1 MPILQTVG
9 RSGGG
14 IKDYCLG
21 LSSLLGSKSTKS
33 YSTQLSAFHLLI
45 LYNYY
50 HLLVHP
56 FCPCEVRTLRKKIW
70 PGQRDKEK
78 MKEERM
84 SKRMEEGHEQRCLWG
99 TWKQEQGCSDK
110 MKQLL
115 TCFDLFVSEIQRS
128 RHPIRF
134 IAPTF
139 KSVLDTLCEGP
150 TMLQRRVVTPT

>member
-1 MPILQTVG
+1 
-9 RSGGG
+9 
-14 IKDYCLG
+14 
-21 LSSLLGSKSTKS
+21 
-33 YSTQLSAFHLLI
+33 
-45 LYNYY
+45 
-50 HLLVHP
+50 
-56 FCPCEVRTLRKKIW
+56 
-70 PGQRDKEK
+70 

-84 SKRMEEGHEQRCLWG
+84 SKRMDEGHEQRCFWG